1 MKIYLI
7 KILSRVKLKILT
19 NKKIQMIYFLQNLQK
34 KHHLKILKIILK
46 CNLITNY
53 KETLLIIKNKII
65 IFILNFKTISHY
77 MTYLIQN
84 IYFKFMINITHK
96 ILKLII
102 VLYKLLMMKMYIYKY
117 LKRVNLLGKLKI
129 MKIYL
134 EIKLIIKCRN

>member
-1 MKIYLI
+1 
-7 KILSRVKLKILT
+7 
-19 NKKIQMIYFLQNLQK
+19 
-34 KHHLKILKIILK
+34 
-46 CNLITNY
+46 
-53 KETLLIIKNKII
+53 
-65 IFILNFKTISHY
+65 